1 MTLGTPVAVP
11 PDAPPPDPRFPWK
24 AKGTRKPLTLWQ
36 RTRYL
41 VLFAVVYEVLVWNE
55 YLRFSPVENWFDAQ
69 QQVAWSQSWVVW
81 LAGLEVL
88 RQLHLFASERSARYY
103 RLWSERV
110 FGRWNRWAARRFTD
124 WTRYKIAMALKVAF
138 LLALASIVLGSIID
152 TSPPLALFKA
162 PALLVAALPF
172 VLQLAF
178 AFFFVIFQFVGIF
191 WFLSRGGVEVYH
203 PEDVKTRFTDV
214 WGQDHVVDRL
224 KENMFL
230 LERPEDIESRGGHVP
245 SGILLW
251 GPPGTGK
258 TLMAE
263 AVAGE
268 TGKPFVFVDPGAF
281 TNMFMGVGILKVKGL
296 FRKLRRLALR
306 YGGVIV
312 FFDEADVLGS
322 RTMPTGPQ
330 PGGAY
335 GAGTDR
341 AVAACSGYDHL
352 SRHSRTAVAAL
363 STPARSQG
371 SPDGAERGR
380 SRFVMGA
387 GMGGGAGM
395 GTLQALLTELSG
407 LKKPRGFFNRIV
419 RRALLMQP
427 KPPPKYRIL
436 VMMATNL
443 PDALDPALRR
453 PGRIDREYRVGY
465 PSKAGR
471 LRTFEGYLSKVKHE
485 LTPEQVD
492 KLATITAYATGA
504 KIKDMVNE
512 ALVYA
517 IREGHDTITW
527 RDMINAK
534 HLKDL
539 GPSENVEYIERER
552 HAVAVHEACHAV
564 VAWRTRHHMTI
575 DIATIDKGSTY
586 LGMVSS
592 IPPEDQFTEW
602 RSEYEADILVSLASL
617 AGERLFYDGDNS
629 SGVSGDLHS
638 ATLVAGLMESHWG
651 MGKGV
656 SALPALQAL
665 GISGGVPE
673 DKRRGGAIGFG
684 AQLVKRDDGASGALG
699 QRIEGA
705 LARLLAQAEDILTE
719 HRAQVLAL
727 AHALETHKTL
737 SGDDVVAVLEGRR
750 GPIVDGR
757 VYGEPAFVAALE
769 TYHAAALEAHHR
781 HAGIAAPLPAPRYPD
796 VEGLRAGVAADER
809 APVTGT
815 WATPAGTAETHD
827 PQHEPQHETRHDSEP
842 PRP

>member
-1 MTLGTPVAVP
+1 MTLATPAAVP
-11 PDAPPPDPRFPWK
+11 QDTPPPDPRFPWK

-41 VLFAVVYEVLVWNE
+41 VLFAVVFEVLVWNE
-55 YLRFSPVENWFDAQ
+55 YLRFSPVENWFEAQ
-69 QQVAWSQSWVVW
+69 QQVTWSQSWVLW

-88 RQLHLFASERSARYY
+88 RQLHLFVSERSARYH

-110 FGRWNRWAARRFTD
+110 FGRWNRWASRRFTD
-124 WTRYKIAMALKVAF
+124 WTRYKVAMALKVAF
-138 LLALASIVLGSIID
+138 LLALASIVLGRIID
-152 TSPPLALFKA
+152 SSPAIALFKA

-178 AFFFVIFQFVGIF
+178 AFFFVIFQFVGLF

-203 PEDVKTRFTDV
+203 PEDVKTRFSDV

-230 LERPEDIESRGGHVP
+230 LERPEDIERRGGHVP

-322 RTMPTGPQ
+322 RSIQTGPQ
-330 PGGAY
+330 PGGAH
-335 GAGTDR
+335 GAGADR
-341 AVAACSGYDHL
+341 AVTTCSGYDHL
-352 SRHSRTAVAAL
+352 SAHSRAAVAAL
-363 STPARSQG
+363 A
-371 SPDGAERGR
+371 SPQAPDAGERGR

-387 GMGGGAGM
+387 GMGGGGGM

-407 LKKPRGFFNRIV
+407 LKKPRGIFNRFL

-443 PDALDPALRR
+443 PDALDPALMR
-453 PGRIDREYRVGY
+453 PGRIDRKYRVGY

-471 LRTFEGYLSKVKHE
+471 LRTFEGYLSKVQHE

-492 KLATITAYATGA
+492 KLATITAYRTGA
-504 KIKDMVNE
+504 DIKDIVNE

-534 HLKDL
+534 HLKEL

-564 VAWRTRHHMTI
+564 VAWNTRHHMDI

-673 DKRRGGAIGFG
+673 DKRKGGAIGFG

-705 LARLLAQAEDILTE
+705 LARLLVQAEDILKE

-737 SGDDVVAVLEGRR
+737 SGDDVVAVLEGRQ
-750 GPIVDGR
+750 GPLVDGR
-757 VYGEPAFVAALE
+757 VYSDPAFVAALE
-769 TYHAAALEAHHR
+769 TYHAAALEAHRR
-781 HAGIAAPLPAPRYPD
+781 HAGIAAPLPAPRRPD
-796 VEGLRAGVAADER
+796 DEVLQAEIVADQRAAV
-809 APVTGT
+809 
-815 WATPAGTAETHD
+815 AGTSAGTSAKAAGAAGGNGA
-827 PQHEPQHETRHDSEP
+827 RHDAPDTPEP
-842 PRP
+842 PQG